1 MLETACNR
9 CLAMRE
15 PLVKFWRRIHLLVR
29 SRRRKR
35 NINEAL
41 RFQVQQRKRDPI
53 ATRMSKDE
61 ADGDA
66 GKCFGNW
73 QSPREDGRAI
83 REILWPD
90 YLFQDFSFGFRILI
104 KQPGSLLAAL
114 AALTL
119 GIGLVTVMFSAIN
132 TLMLRS
138 LPLPDPERLI
148 STTVPAWAVPEF
160 RKQQT
165 TFEGLVSFGDFH
177 ANFRSAGAPSRREA
191 CFISANFLDIMRAKP
206 LLGRSFRPGED
217 ASGAEAAAILS
228 YKLWQE
234 EFQGNR
240 AVLGSTVWVEGSPK
254 TVVGVMPA
262 EFRFP
267 INDDLWIAAE
277 VTPAIANRD
286 TGFVFGRLKPDVTLA
301 GARAELNTIWTRLQP
316 PRRNDERPVEQIRA
330 GAYVDALTGALYGRN
345 TIGSAILGM
354 LLVTLFVLFL
364 ACANVAMLTLG
375 RAVKRGREF
384 AIRGALGATRRRLV
398 FQLLAENLLLFTGG
412 AVGGTLA
419 AGCLLHWLLARM
431 PSDTTHWR
439 LYASWWHFE
448 IDGHVLF
455 LVACLIFLTNL
466 VAGLWPCS
474 PGNQA
479 GRERIVKGPNA
490 PFLPSGHRGIPA
502 VARNFPGLRRAGH
515 PGRGLCPHPPA
526 PAP

>member
-1 MLETACNR
+1 
-9 CLAMRE
+9 
-15 PLVKFWRRIHLLVR
+15 
-29 SRRRKR
+29 
-35 NINEAL
+35 
-41 RFQVQQRKRDPI
+41 
-53 ATRMSKDE
+53 MSKDE

-262 EFRFP
+262 EFRFDQ
-267 INDDLWIAAE
+267 DDL
-277 VTPAIANRD
+277 V
-286 TGFVFGRLKPDVTLA
+286 
-301 GARAELNTIWTRLQP
+301 
-316 PRRNDERPVEQIRA
+316 PR
-330 GAYVDALTGALYGRN
+330 
-345 TIGSAILGM
+345 
-354 LLVTLFVLFL
+354 
-364 ACANVAMLTLG
+364 
-375 RAVKRGREF
+375 
-384 AIRGALGATRRRLV
+384 
-398 FQLLAENLLLFTGG
+398 
-412 AVGGTLA
+412 
-419 AGCLLHWLLARM
+419 
-431 PSDTTHWR
+431 
-439 LYASWWHFE
+439 
-448 IDGHVLF
+448 
-455 LVACLIFLTNL
+455 
-466 VAGLWPCS
+466 
-474 PGNQA
+474 
-479 GRERIVKGPNA
+479 
-490 PFLPSGHRGIPA
+490 
-502 VARNFPGLRRAGH
+502 
-515 PGRGLCPHPPA
+515 
-526 PAP
+526 